1 MSQPV
6 SLAICLLV
14 PTLSVLA
21 GGLVVRFWRPTSVT
35 LAAVQHFTAGL
46 VLSAVAVELMP
57 DLVSSPHF
65 AAAVAGFV
73 LGVFFMLAIG
83 KITARAESSAGQVGS
98 GSGLIFAVAVDLFV
112 DGLLV
117 GTALTVGAKQGVL
130 IAVALTIEA
139 FFLALSTC
147 STLRAGQRKIFLV
160 SVFLAVLVAT
170 GVLAARFFS
179 AQLSG
184 GLLVGTL
191 SFATAALLYLV
202 VEELLVEAHR
212 EKDRI
217 ATPAFFFAGFLLLYV
232 LQHWLGG

>member
-1 MSQPV
+1 M
-6 SLAICLLV
+6 
-14 PTLSVLA
+14 
-21 GGLVVRFWRPTSVT
+21 
-35 LAAVQHFTAGL
+35 
-46 VLSAVAVELMP
+46 
-57 DLVSSPHF
+57 
-65 AAAVAGFV
+65 
-73 LGVFFMLAIG
+73 
-83 KITARAESSAGQVGS
+83 
-98 GSGLIFAVAVDLFV
+98 
-112 DGLLV
+112 

-130 IAVALTIEA
+130 IAIALTIEA
-139 FFLALSTC
+139 FFLAISTC
-147 STLRAGQRKIFLV
+147 STLRARGAGQRKIFLV

-179 AQLSG
+179 AQLSS

-212 EKDRI
+212 KEDRI